1 MQQFH
6 INKPTFKPTFYAN
19 EKKSPKELLSPQIIF
34 IFIEG
39 SPVNKSV
46 KYQNRGTMGVQ
57 IPFSFPK
64 GLDFKPFQAKVR
76 VLPWQINNTF
86 ILPILSPHI
95 FSKPCKYWLSSLYTL
110 FSKTAFF
117 LINSCIFSCFFGHFG
132 YIWVIFLIRKAL
144 RNKAFMS
151 YLCIFWGY
159 KPVFIQFFLCFFQ
172 PGSLF

>member
-1 MQQFH
+1 MQTKRSPRRNSFH
-6 INKPTFKPTFYAN
+6 H
-19 EKKSPKELLSPQIIF
+19 KSYSFLSRTVRLTNSNPKSLLL
-34 IFIEG
+34 G
-39 SPVNKSV
+39 CRGTLA
-46 KYQNRGTMGVQ
+46 QNRGTMGVQ

-132 YIWVIFLIRKAL
+132 YKWVIFLIRKAL

-159 KPVFIQFFLCFFQ
+159 KPVFIQFFLRFFQ

>member
-1 MQQFH
+1 MKWRNYRIIPSQNRS
-6 INKPTFKPTFYAN
+6 IC
-19 EKKSPKELLSPQIIF
+19 SPQELLSPQIIF

-117 LINSCIFSCFFGHFG
+117 LINSCIFSCFFGHLW
-132 YIWVIFLIRKAL
+132 YKWVIFKVPNSLWDKAY
-144 RNKAFMS
+144 MS
-151 YLCIFWGY
+151 CLCMFLGY
-159 KPVFIQFFLCFFQ
+159 KLFLFQFIPCFF
-172 PGSLF
+172 